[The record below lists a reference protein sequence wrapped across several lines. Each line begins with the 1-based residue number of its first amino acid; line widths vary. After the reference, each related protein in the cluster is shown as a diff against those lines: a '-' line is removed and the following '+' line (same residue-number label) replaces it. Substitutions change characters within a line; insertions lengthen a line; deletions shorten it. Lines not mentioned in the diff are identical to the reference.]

1 MHLEDLMTY
10 VTVYRHTVMYVSL
23 VWLHN
28 DMVCISLCVY
38 MYLITGVKDSVQ
50 LNNSKNASRNEP
62 IVIGVGETVSFT
74 ASSIYSKTTI
84 SYMYVSILRTYTC
97 IHAYG
102 NDVSR
107 LKTSCTPVHNY
118 KIYVC
123 MYVYVCI
130 CSCCL
135 TYVNHIRMCNPIYM
149 YCTCVCIYY

>member
-1 MHLEDLMTY
+1 MHLEDFMTY
-10 VTVYRHTVMYVSL
+10 VIVYRHTVMYVSL

-84 SYMYVSILRTYTC
+84 SYMYVSILHT
-97 IHAYG
+97 HAY
-102 NDVSR
+102 
-107 LKTSCTPVHNY
+107 
-118 KIYVC
+118 
-123 MYVYVCI
+123 M
-130 CSCCL
+130 
-135 TYVNHIRMCNPIYM
+135 HIVMMCQD
-149 YCTCVCIYY
+149 